1 MHPLCIRA
9 ASIRLISAAYTP
21 SVYTQQIS
29 TFTKWR
35 VVRESVYAV
44 QINMYKVARMY
55 TRKVYTRKRSMYSA
69 WCVYTEG
76 VYAAETNLIKA
87 ARIHGW
93 RIRGRYRHLQ
103 SGVYTGEWVYTQY
116 RSTCTRWRIYAEGVY
131 AAGINIITQ
140 RVYTHHVNVDSCR
153 VYTLC
158 IYTPG

>member
-1 MHPLCIRA
+1 MCIRGA
-9 ASIRLISAAYTP
+9 AKINIYEVARMHSECIGGRDQHLQGGAYTRM
-21 SVYTQQIS
+21 VYTQQIS

-44 QINMYKVARMY
+44 QINMYKVAQ
-55 TRKVYTRKRSMYSA
+55 
-69 WCVYTEG
+69 G